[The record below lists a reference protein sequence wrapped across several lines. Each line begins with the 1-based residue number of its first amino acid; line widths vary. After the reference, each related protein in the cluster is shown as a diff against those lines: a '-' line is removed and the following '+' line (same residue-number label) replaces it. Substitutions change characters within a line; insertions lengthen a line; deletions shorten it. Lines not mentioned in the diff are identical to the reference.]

1 MEILMT
7 ENEDGDLVFKQGGGK
22 NILPPQKR

>member
-1 MEILMT
+1 MT